1 MRPRGDDRAR
11 RASSGGAVGGHPA
24 RAALLVVVA
33 VVVTVLL
40 LTRLGGGG
48 AGPTAASSTS
58 GSGAGSSADTTT
70 TTTTSTTTTTVTTVP
85 PSKIELQVLN
95 GLQNGPLS
103 AEWSAKLHSAPGYET
118 MAARNT
124 TAADTISAIYV
135 VKSGYQAE
143 AQALAKTVGL
153 PDSSIV
159 DVIPPPS
166 SAPIPSVDLQQADL
180 VLVIGDSLASKA

>member
-1 MRPRGDDRAR
+1 MPSSKSTVTLTPALRKRIALESRAVNLPPTR
-11 RASSGGAVGGHPA
+11 Y
-24 RAALLVVVA
+24 LD
-33 VVVTVLL
+33 L
-40 LTRLGGGG
+40 LTRLGDSG
-48 AGPTAASSTS
+48 ARSTTASSAPRS
-58 GSGAGSSADTTT
+58 GSGTSA
-70 TTTTSTTTTTVTTVP
+70 STTTTTPTTTTTVATVP

-95 GLQNGPLS
+95 GLLNGPLS
-103 AEWSAKLHSAPGYET
+103 AEWSAKLHADPGYQT

-124 TAADTISAIYV
+124 TAQDTISAIYI

-159 DVIPPPS
+159 DLVPPPS

>member
-1 MRPRGDDRAR
+1 MRPGGADGAR
-11 RASSGGAVGGHPA
+11 RASPRNAVGSHPA
-24 RAALLVVVA
+24 RAALLVIVA
-33 VVVTVLL
+33 VAVTVVL
-40 LTRLGGGG
+40 LTRLGGGV
-48 AGPTAASSTS
+48 ARSTVASSNPGS
-58 GSGAGSSADTTT
+58 GSGSSANTTT
-70 TTTTSTTTTTVTTVP
+70 TTTTPTTTTTVSTIP
-85 PSKIELQVLN
+85 ASKIELQVLN

-124 TAADTISAIYV
+124 TTEDTISAIYI

-143 AQALAKTVGL
+143 AEALARTVGL

-166 SAPIPSVDLQQADL
+166 SAPIPAVDLQQADL

>member
-1 MRPRGDDRAR
+1 M
-11 RASSGGAVGGHPA
+11 
-24 RAALLVVVA
+24 VVA
-33 VVVTVLL
+33 VALTVIL
-40 LTRLGGGG
+40 LTRVGGGG
-48 AGPTAASSTS
+48 ARSTAASA
-58 GSGAGSSADTTT
+58 GSRPGSGSSASTT
-70 TTTTSTTTTTVTTVP
+70 TTTTSTTTTTAATIP

-95 GLQNGPLS
+95 GLQTGPLS
-103 AEWSAKLHSAPGYET
+103 AEWSAKLHSDPGYQT

-124 TAADTISAIYV
+124 TAQDTISAIYI

-159 DVIPPPS
+159 DVVPPPS